1 MIPSPSYLNR
11 KKRLASRPLR
21 PICAYAI
28 GCCGLSHL
36 LRNMNGLDHFRA
48 QHLLLAEEQ
57 VLDEINSHI
66 VIGRQVDADVSRKK
80 IVYFSLAPVF
90 GSKFFR

>member
-11 KKRLASRPLR
+11 KNRLASRPLR

-57 VLDEINSHI
+57 VLDEINGYI
-66 VIGRQVDADVSRKK
+66 VVRRQVYSNIRGKEV
-80 IVYFSLAPVF
+80 VNLSLAPVF
-90 GSKFFR
+90 GSKFF